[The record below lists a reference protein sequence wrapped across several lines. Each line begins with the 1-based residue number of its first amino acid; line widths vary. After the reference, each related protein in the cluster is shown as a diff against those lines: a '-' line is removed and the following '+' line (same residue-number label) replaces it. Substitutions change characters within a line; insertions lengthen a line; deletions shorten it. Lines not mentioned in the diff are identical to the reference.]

1 MVKSGHIGLRR
12 KQPRVTQSFR
22 RDGGRQAL
30 GDGSCPD
37 AGPAAMGV
45 TRACPVLAECE
56 SQQTGA
62 QQHEAGRG
70 QCKESVGDQIVA
82 AHDTPSTLDARP
94 N

>member
-1 MVKSGHIGLRR
+1 
-12 KQPRVTQSFR
+12 
-22 RDGGRQAL
+22 
-30 GDGSCPD
+30 
-37 AGPAAMGV
+37 MGV